1 MIREYF
7 LDVKRIMIE
16 YNKYQTIYQAKYELS
31 LKDTTIS
38 HLNNM
43 MISLNEKSDAQSKQ
57 IAELLSYAENAKDKL
72 NTVIEIVRESVNDV
86 VVPAT
91 NDDLSELVLILI
103 SEDETFYTVSCI
115 QKKRQ
120 AITVKYVQRKH
131 ADKNMTVLY
140 EMLMQPNSKNMWH
153 RFKEYVR
160 THEHLKTCIELKSAS
175 FSVKDKTIVSST
187 NVITIFN

>member
-1 MIREYF
+1 M
-7 LDVKRIMIE
+7 
-16 YNKYQTIYQAKYELS
+16 
-31 LKDTTIS
+31 
-38 HLNNM
+38 
-43 MISLNEKSDAQSKQ
+43 
-57 IAELLSYAENAKDKL
+57 
-72 NTVIEIVRESVNDV
+72 IEIVRESVNNV

-91 NDDLSELVLILI
+91 NNELRELVLILI
-103 SEDETFYTVSCI
+103 SEDETFYTVLCI

-131 ADKNMTVLY
+131 TDKNMTVLY

-187 NVITIFN
+187 NVITIFNELKRTYQDRIERKMH